1 MSFDRAEARICICHF
16 NAIVNIHNHKNLLS
30 TMGSGESRT
39 RKVSFGV
46 DDEDR
51 VRILRGV
58 KLSED
63 VLQRMKGVANIAP
76 EKTASSTTPQKDP
89 DASRAPS
96 ADSEPKSQEQTPQQD
111 GQRRF
116 EEQQQF
122 LKDELSKVAQKEAV
136 IDELAKARSQEKLQT
151 RMEAEKAKL
160 MAQKLQKKDSQL
172 KALEAFYKVQIAQ
185 LEKRN
190 QEEYEQSKDEFNQA
204 ASQTEEHVRA
214 RNTEAVCTGLQAQIH
229 SCYRDNKDQT
239 LRCSDL
245 AKEYM
250 KCIQAAK
257 KNLMVNRG

>member
-1 MSFDRAEARICICHF
+1 
-16 NAIVNIHNHKNLLS
+16 
-30 TMGSGESRT
+30 MGSGESRT

-76 EKTASSTTPQKDP
+76 ETTATTSQKDP
-89 DASRAPS
+89 DTSRTPSVDSQTKQTLPAS
-96 ADSEPKSQEQTPQQD
+96 PKSNKQEEQK
-111 GQRRF
+111 RF

-136 IDELAKARSQEKLQT
+136 IDELAKARSKEKLQT
-151 RMEAEKAKL
+151 RREAEKAKVL
-160 MAQKLQKKDSQL
+160 AEKLQKKDSQL
-172 KALEAFYKVQIAQ
+172 RALEAFYKAQIAQ

-190 QEEYEQSKDEFNQA
+190 REEYEQSKEQFHQA
-204 ASQTEEHVRA
+204 ASKTEEHVRP
-214 RNTEAVCTGLQAQIH
+214 RNTEPVCTDLQAQIL

-257 KNLMVNRG
+257 KNLMVNHG

>member
-1 MSFDRAEARICICHF
+1 
-16 NAIVNIHNHKNLLS
+16 
-30 TMGSGESRT
+30 MGSGESTT

-63 VLQRMKGVANIAP
+63 VLQRMRGVANIAP
-76 EKTASSTTPQKDP
+76 EQTQTTSAGSKKDTDASSSSSSDSQK
-89 DASRAPS
+89 
-96 ADSEPKSQEQTPQQD
+96 KPQQQTQPGPQSKKQD
-111 GQRRF
+111 EKKRF
-116 EEQQQF
+116 EQQQTI
-122 LKDELSKVAQKEAV
+122 LKDELSKMAQKEAV
-136 IDELAKARSQEKLQT
+136 VDELTKARSKERLHARK
-151 RMEAEKAKL
+151 EAERAKQ

-172 KALEAFYKVQIAQ
+172 KALEAFYKSQIAQ

-190 QEEYEQSKDEFNQA
+190 REEYEQSKDQFHQA
-204 ASQTEEHVRA
+204 ASKTEENVRA
-214 RNTEAVCTGLQAQIH
+214 RSTQPVCPGLQAQIL
-229 SCYRDNKDQT
+229 SCYKDNGDQT

-257 KNLMVNRG
+257 KNLLVNHG

>member
-1 MSFDRAEARICICHF
+1 M
-16 NAIVNIHNHKNLLS
+16 
-30 TMGSGESRT
+30 
-39 RKVSFGV
+39 SFGV

-76 EKTASSTTPQKDP
+76 EKKAVTTTSTEKDADAPRTPIPDSQPILTPPAS
-89 DASRAPS
+89 
-96 ADSEPKSQEQTPQQD
+96 PKSNKQDEQK
-111 GQRRF
+111 RF

-136 IDELAKARSQEKLQT
+136 MDELAKARSNEKLQT
-151 RMEAEKAKL
+151 RREAEKAKQ
-160 MAQKLQKKDSQL
+160 MAEKLQKKDSQL
-172 KALEAFYKVQIAQ
+172 KALEAFYKAQIAQ

-190 QEEYEQSKDEFNQA
+190 REEYVQSKDQFHQA
-204 ASQTEEHVRA
+204 ASKTEEHVRA
-214 RNTEAVCTGLQAQIH
+214 CNTEPVCTGLQAQIL

>member
-1 MSFDRAEARICICHF
+1 
-16 NAIVNIHNHKNLLS
+16 
-30 TMGSGESRT
+30 MGSGESRT

-76 EKTASSTTPQKDP
+76 EKTALSSATTQKDP
-89 DASRAPS
+89 DAPRIPS
-96 ADSEPKSQEQTPQQD
+96 ADSQPKSKQQIPSDIPQSQKQD
-111 GQRRF
+111 EHRRF

-136 IDELAKARSQEKLQT
+136 IDELAKARSNEKLQT
-151 RMEAEKAKL
+151 RREAEKAKL
-160 MAQKLQKKDSQL
+160 LTADEIEVMAQNLQKKDAQL
-172 KALEAFYKVQIAQ
+172 KALEAFYKAQIAQ

-190 QEEYEQSKDEFNQA
+190 REEYEQSKDQFHQA
-204 ASQTEEHVRA
+204 ASKTEEHVRA
-214 RNTEAVCTGLQAQIH
+214 CNTEPVCTGLQAQIL

>member
-1 MSFDRAEARICICHF
+1 M
-16 NAIVNIHNHKNLLS
+16 
-30 TMGSGESRT
+30 
-39 RKVSFGV
+39 SFGV

-76 EKTASSTTPQKDP
+76 EKTPQTTTNL
-89 DASRAPS
+89 DASATPIPGSQPS
-96 ADSEPKSQEQTPQQD
+96 QTPPTSSQSNQKD

-116 EEQQQF
+116 QEQQQF

-136 IDELAKARSQEKLQT
+136 IDELAKAREKEKLQT
-151 RMEAEKAKL
+151 RREAEKAKL
-160 MAQKLQKKDSQL
+160 LAQNLQKKDSQL
-172 KALEAFYKVQIAQ
+172 KALEAFYKAQIAQ

-190 QEEYEQSKDEFNQA
+190 REEYEQSKDQFHQA

-214 RNTEAVCTGLQAQIH
+214 CNTTAVCSDLQAQIF

-239 LRCSDL
+239 LRCADL

-257 KNLMVNRG
+257 KNLMVNHG

>member
-1 MSFDRAEARICICHF
+1 
-16 NAIVNIHNHKNLLS
+16 
-30 TMGSGESRT
+30 MGAGESRT

-63 VLQRMKGVANIAP
+63 VLQRMKGVANISP
-76 EKTASSTTPQKDP
+76 EKTALAPTSTQKDTDTSKATIP
-89 DASRAPS
+89 DSQPTQTLPAS
-96 ADSEPKSQEQTPQQD
+96 PKSNKQD
-111 GQRRF
+111 EQRRLF
-116 EEQQQF
+116 EEQQQI
-122 LKDELSKVAQKEAV
+122 LKDELSKIAKQEAV
-136 IDELAKARSQEKLQT
+136 IDELAKARTNEKLQT
-151 RMEAEKAKL
+151 RMEAEKAKQ

-172 KALEAFYKVQIAQ
+172 KALEAFYKAQIAQ

-190 QEEYEQSKDEFNQA
+190 REEYDQSKDQFHQA
-204 ASQTEEHVRA
+204 ASKTEEHVRA
-214 RNTEAVCTGLQAQIH
+214 CNTEAVCTGLQAQIL
-229 SCYRDNKDQT
+229 SCYRDNKDET